1 MKTFSKISHLFSN
14 SWTFVHFFGFSWK
27 KDGNGKPFIATSNQG
42 IGASIWWP
50 NKDHAYDEPDN
61 GMTMAF
67 TAPAE
72 LTVVGN
78 GRLVKTED
86 NGNTKTWHW
95 QVVNP
100 INNYGVNINIGD
112 YNDGHKM
119 IITKG

>member
-1 MKTFSKISHLFSN
+1 
-14 SWTFVHFFGFSWK
+14 
-27 KDGNGKPFIATSNQG
+27 
-42 IGASIWWP
+42 
-50 NKDHAYDEPDN
+50 
-61 GMTMAF
+61 MTMAF

-112 YNDGHKM
+112 YVNFSEAYDGE
-119 IITKG
+119 KGALDMDYWVLSENLERLFFQSIS